1 MKLKFNPNLP
11 HQQEPVQ
18 AAVQLFAG
26 QSRASSRFTIS
37 TRSFLSSVLTDEG
50 AGNRLTIS
58 DVRLTDNLRA
68 LQMDKGLDVSEKLGS
83 RDFTIEMETGTGKTY
98 VYLRTIMELNKE
110 YDFKKFI
117 IVVPGVAIREG
128 VKASLDMLLPH
139 FQSLY
144 GTKYHHFIYDSQNL
158 GQVAEF
164 ARSNS
169 IEIMVINIAAFN
181 KSFEEDGKGGK
192 DLVIHR
198 QSEKTGGRKPIEL
211 LAETNPI
218 VIIDEPQSVDNT
230 KNAKKAMNALN
241 ALATFRYSA
250 THREIKNP
258 IYELTAVDA
267 YNQKLVKQIEVLSI
281 FEDEDLNGS
290 FIKVLSTNPAKKTAE
305 LELNLKGKTGKLSR
319 VTKTVK
325 YKDLLEEVTGNQAY
339 AGLRITN
346 LDDYSIELNGHER
359 IPIGSIKTESTLYSD
374 DELKRIMIRETIK
387 THFERQLI
395 LREKGIKVLSLFFID
410 KVANYRDYDAHDQKG
425 KYALMFEEELHKL
438 TQNNMFYQ
446 QLFNEWGGSV
456 DKLHEGYFST
466 DNKQRAKDTTGKT
479 NDDIS
484 TYDLI
489 MKRKEVLLSEKN
501 SYRFIFSHSALREGW
516 DNPNVFQICMLKDPQ
531 TKLDKNIRLRQE
543 IGRGLRIA
551 VNQKGERVFDDGVN
565 ILTVTA
571 NEVFSDFVDRF
582 QKELEEDEGVNYGKI
597 TFDKFKNLTY
607 RDEEGT
613 RHVLGERLAKQLIKH
628 LEREELLDKNKPTEK
643 LERTLQ
649 TNPIVTLPAE
659 SEFIPYREVILNR
672 MDELTHK
679 IEIKRHKPP
688 VKIKLNKQ
696 IRFSEEFES
705 LWNRIKYKSVYSVSF
720 NELSFK
726 NECIRAL
733 NELDVRKIVYNIEK
747 ASIVIDS
754 DAGVQTGGRIIN
766 DSGALSYSGKI
777 RIPDVI
783 RYLQNE
789 TGLKRKLLIEILTES
804 TSLGKII
811 YNPQLYMELV
821 RDVIRKRMQHRLVD
835 GIKYEKLGE
844 EYVMELPSDEE
855 IEGFFEGKT
864 IEVNK
869 SIYDRIPV
877 DSIVESEF
885 AKELDCHEKVKC
897 FMKLPSSFKI
907 DTPLG
912 TYNPD
917 WAVYVKGVENK
928 VYFVVETKGTEILE
942 DLKPAEQDKIR
953 CARVHFKEIAP
964 EVDFRAPIKNGKVFL
979 NSL

>member
-1 MKLKFNPNLP
+1 
-11 HQQEPVQ
+11 
-18 AAVQLFAG
+18 
-26 QSRASSRFTIS
+26 
-37 TRSFLSSVLTDEG
+37 
-50 AGNRLTIS
+50 
-58 DVRLTDNLRA
+58 
-68 LQMDKGLDVSEKLGS
+68 
-83 RDFTIEMETGTGKTY
+83 
-98 VYLRTIMELNKE
+98 
-110 YDFKKFI
+110 
-117 IVVPGVAIREG
+117 
-128 VKASLDMLLPH
+128 
-139 FQSLY
+139 
-144 GTKYHHFIYDSQNL
+144 
-158 GQVAEF
+158 
-164 ARSNS
+164 
-169 IEIMVINIAAFN
+169 
-181 KSFEEDGKGGK
+181 
-192 DLVIHR
+192 
-198 QSEKTGGRKPIEL
+198 
-211 LAETNPI
+211 
-218 VIIDEPQSVDNT
+218 
-230 KNAKKAMNALN
+230 
-241 ALATFRYSA
+241 
-250 THREIKNP
+250 
-258 IYELTAVDA
+258 
-267 YNQKLVKQIEVLSI
+267 
-281 FEDEDLNGS
+281 
-290 FIKVLSTNPAKKTAE
+290 
-305 LELNLKGKTGKLSR
+305 
-319 VTKTVK
+319 
-325 YKDLLEEVTGNQAY
+325 
-339 AGLRITN
+339 
-346 LDDYSIELNGHER
+346 
-359 IPIGSIKTESTLYSD
+359 
-374 DELKRIMIRETIK
+374 
-387 THFERQLI
+387 
-395 LREKGIKVLSLFFID
+395 
-410 KVANYRDYDAHDQKG
+410 
-425 KYALMFEEELHKL
+425 
-438 TQNNMFYQ
+438 
-446 QLFNEWGGSV
+446 
-456 DKLHEGYFST
+456 
-466 DNKQRAKDTTGKT
+466 
-479 NDDIS
+479 
-484 TYDLI
+484 
-489 MKRKEVLLSEKN
+489 
-501 SYRFIFSHSALREGW
+501 
-516 DNPNVFQICMLKDPQ
+516 
-531 TKLDKNIRLRQE
+531 
-543 IGRGLRIA
+543 
-551 VNQKGERVFDDGVN
+551 
-565 ILTVTA
+565 
-571 NEVFSDFVDRF
+571 
-582 QKELEEDEGVNYGKI
+582 
-597 TFDKFKNLTY
+597 
-607 RDEEGT
+607 
-613 RHVLGERLAKQLIKH
+613 
-628 LEREELLDKNKPTEK
+628 
-643 LERTLQ
+643 
-649 TNPIVTLPAE
+649 
-659 SEFIPYREVILNR
+659 
-672 MDELTHK
+672 K